1 MFVSLYLYNFK
12 TEMIMITEWIERIK
26 RKHNCKAHFLN
37 DSFQMKDCI
46 VAPVHLIPEEI
57 YDNQEFDFYIRTKYD
72 VYLLRIINNE
82 SNCGIIYPAKMN
94 GIIYIVSNLP
104 ISKNNIT
111 ESIQKTLNRLEE
123 YGFPN
128 LKNSKCKIAFQME

>member
-1 MFVSLYLYNFK
+1 MG
-12 TEMIMITEWIERIK
+12 MIMITEWIERIK
-26 RKHNCKAHFLN
+26 RKHNCKAHFGS

-46 VAPVHLIPEEI
+46 VAPVHLIPDEI
-57 YDNQEFDFYIRTKYD
+57 YDNQEFDFYVKTKYD

-82 SNCGIIYPAKMN
+82 AKS
-94 GIIYIVSNLP
+94 GIIYIISKLP